1 MTYNKALGVL
11 DHLTDEELL
20 TRVYMNTNSTS
31 MEVELAR
38 RLEHALDEMASRP
51 VSLEQIL
58 RERGV

>member
-1 MTYNKALGVL
+1 MTYTKALGVL

-20 TRVYMNTNSTS
+20 TRVYMNTDSTS